1 MHGAGSERTAWS
13 GSSPHARPTHS
24 KPLVQSVVTAL
35 REQPRGRVEVD
46 LDGAPWRLV
55 PADVVVRTGLFIG
68 RALDRETARTLGR
81 ELRRADALARAAR
94 ALRPRDRSR
103 RALEDRL
110 TRAGVPALARNEAL
124 ETLERV
130 GLVDDAR
137 VAATRA
143 QALAERGFGDAAIR
157 YDLEREGLAGDL
169 VEQALAELEP
179 ERERAREL
187 VARRRPGAEQPVQPG
202 AEHSGQPGAGAR
214 IARWLATKGF
224 DPSSVEDALG
234 GFDGGERFAEDA

>member
-1 MHGAGSERTAWS
+1 M
-13 GSSPHARPTHS
+13 SP
-24 KPLVQSVVTAL
+24 VVTAL
-35 REQPRGRVEVD
+35 REKPRGRVEVD

-55 PADVVVRTGLFIG
+55 STDAVVRSGLFIG

-81 ELRRADALARAAR
+81 ELRRADALARATR

-103 RALEDRL
+103 QALEDRL
-110 TRAGVPALARNEAL
+110 TRAGVPALARDEAL

-157 YDLEREGLAGDL
+157 HDLEQEGVGAEL
-169 VEQALAELEP
+169 VEQALATLEP
-179 ERERAREL
+179 ELDRARQL
-187 VARRRPGAEQPVQPG
+187 VERR
-202 AEHSGQPGAGAR
+202 GAGAR
-214 IARWLATKGF
+214 TARWLAGKGF
-224 DPSSVEDALG
+224 EAASIEESLG
-234 GFDGGERFAEDA
+234 GSEDLGGFAEDA